1 MGTHLPFSRGCGGVG
16 LLISGHILLQLWL
29 VRIYILISF
38 ESLVNIV
45 LILLQD
51 LSLSYLARV
60 RLRLLRQQQ
69 EKERGFFSRLLI
81 LWWDKII

>member
-1 MGTHLPFSRGCGGVG
+1 M
-16 LLISGHILLQLWL
+16 
-29 VRIYILISF
+29 ISF

-69 EKERGFFSRLLI
+69 EKERDVFFPSSFDI
-81 LWWDKII
+81 VVG

>member
-1 MGTHLPFSRGCGGVG
+1 MANGHPFAQRRYFYNFSRGCEGVG
-16 LLISGHILLQLWL
+16 TLSGHILLQLWL

-69 EKERGFFSRLLI
+69 EKERDVFFVVF
-81 LWWDKII
+81 